1 MSGQTDI
8 GQINNKLSSD
18 EEEIVDSI
26 LSEIN
31 EGSEDKSPQ
40 MTQQQMTQQQ
50 MAQQQ
55 MAQQQMAQQKMAQQQ
70 MAQQQMA
77 QQQMAQ
83 QQMAQKQMGSSS
95 GRVPNGQQVP
105 SELMEKMGMQVPVP
119 PPESGMEKLLKDI
132 KDPIS
137 VILLVVLFCLPQ
149 IDDLLKTNITAFN
162 NENSLSMTGV
172 LFKAV
177 LAGALFYIIKM
188 YT

>member
-31 EGSEDKSPQ
+31 EGSEDVSSDGSAADGSAAD
-40 MTQQQMTQQQ
+40 
-50 MAQQQ
+50 AQQQ
-55 MAQQQMAQQKMAQQQ
+55 MAQQQ

-83 QQMAQKQMGSSS
+83 QQMAQQQMAQQQMGPTG
-95 GRVPNGQQVP
+95 GRAPPGQQVP
-105 SELMEKMGMQVPVP
+105 SELMGKMGMQVPVP
-119 PPESGMEKLLKDI
+119 PSESGMEKLLKEI

-137 VILLVVLFCLPQ
+137 VILLVVLFC
-149 IDDLLKTNITAFN
+149 F
-162 NENSLSMTGV
+162 
-172 LFKAV
+172 
-177 LAGALFYIIKM
+177 
-188 YT
+188 

>member
-40 MTQQQMTQQQ
+40 M
-50 MAQQQ
+50 
-55 MAQQQMAQQKMAQQQ
+55 AQQQ

-83 QQMAQKQMGSSS
+83 QQMGPTG
-95 GRVPNGQQVP
+95 GRAPPGQQVP
-105 SELMEKMGMQVPVP
+105 SELMGKMGMQVPVP
-119 PPESGMEKLLKDI
+119 PSESGMEKLLKDI